1 MTVTS
6 EGRVFGH
13 IATWD
18 TCHVGFVDQCV
29 KPPRSATNYA
39 HFTTGEILCDDGT
52 RVPVGQITMDTGHA
66 PLRANGARAAAHYD
80 DTGLAVA
87 DLAVGEDRFG
97 IWMSGALR
105 PGMEPE
111 KVRALMCSD
120 VSGDWRR
127 IGSALELVGLLAVNV
142 PGFPKLREAEGLV
155 ASLVAS
161 LSPSAD
167 PEGLRKAADRIAATI
182 GRSKADRVAELAR
195 KVRGN
200 ISEKS

>member
-1 MTVTS
+1 MTVTN

-18 TCHVGFVDQCV
+18 TCHVGFADQCV
-29 KPPRSATNYA
+29 QPPRSQSGYK
-39 HFTTGEILCDDGT
+39 HFTTGEVICDDGS

-66 PLRANGARAAAHYD
+66 PLNANGARAAAHYD
-80 DTGLAVA
+80 DTGCAVVDVTA
-87 DLAVGEDRFG
+87 GEDRFG

-105 PGMEPE
+105 PNVEPE
-111 KVRALMCSD
+111 KIRALLASD

-127 IGSALELVGLLAVNV
+127 IGAGLELVGLLAVNV
-142 PGFPKLREAEGLV
+142 PGFPKLREHEGLV

-161 LSPSAD
+161 LSPSSD
-167 PEGLRKAADRIAATI
+167 PDRLRKAADRIAATI
-182 GRSKADRVAELAR
+182 GRSKADRVAELAK